1 MKKMEASNLYVVH
14 LMCTNPEV
22 KAHQYGE
29 EYTLLYKKEI
39 LSIIIIILPYI

>member
-14 LMCTNPEV
+14 LMFTNPEV

-29 EYTLLYKKEI
+29 DHTLLYKEEI
-39 LSIIIIILPYI
+39 FSTIIIILPYI